1 MNQYDEIKMLL
12 KRSRLLQEQVG
23 PINMAKSIEDNI
35 EQDEEQET
43 EVDVDKVK
51 KDKSKTYRISGG
63 LLTLHG
69 KDKKE
74 LELTNDEQQSYQE
87 TMEEFVNEVSD
98 LSDFGVLNVYSNSVQ
113 WSGKIVDADVEFF
126 YSIGENNGVYIN
138 GDMIKLD
145 QELVD
150 LTNKLKSFF
159 EKFKSKW
166 AKIISVR
173 KKTKFT
179 EEE

>member
-35 EQDEEQET
+35 EQDEDQGT

-74 LELTNDEQQSYQE
+74 LELTNDEKQSYQE

-159 EKFKSKW
+159 EKF
-166 AKIISVR
+166 
-173 KKTKFT
+173 
-179 EEE
+179 

>member
-12 KRSRLLQEQVG
+12 KKSRLLQEQTG
-23 PINMAKSIEDNI
+23 PVNLAKSIEDNI
-35 EQDEEQET
+35 EQDQEI
-43 EVDVDKVK
+43 DVDKVK

-69 KDKKE
+69 KDKKDF
-74 LELTNDEQQSYQE
+74 ELTSDEKQSYQE

-113 WSGKIVDADVEFF
+113 WSGKIVDADIEFF

-138 GDMIKLD
+138 GDMIQLD
-145 QELVD
+145 EQLVE

-166 AKIISVR
+166 AKIISAR